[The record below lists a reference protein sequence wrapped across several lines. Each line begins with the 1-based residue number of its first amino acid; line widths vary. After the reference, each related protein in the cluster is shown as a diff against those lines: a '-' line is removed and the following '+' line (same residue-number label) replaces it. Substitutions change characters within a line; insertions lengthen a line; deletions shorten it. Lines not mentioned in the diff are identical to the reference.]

1 MRCDTPVTLNRG
13 TPNQLAFLA
22 SVIQPTSPF
31 SIGDLTGFQHQEPK
45 TQTGTVG
52 FKFVK
57 IIVRVFYPF
66 QNWLDPSK
74 EIKKQI
80 RGKNKRH
87 THALQQFAQ
96 EKLLF

>member
-1 MRCDTPVTLNRG
+1 MRRETPVTLNRG

-22 SVIQPTSPF
+22 SIIQPKSPF
-31 SIGDLTGFQHQEPK
+31 YIRDLSGFQHQEAK
-45 TQTGTVG
+45 TQTGTGG

-57 IIVRVFYPF
+57 IMVHTFFPF

-80 RGKNKRH
+80 RGKNKSY

-96 EKLLF
+96 GKPLF